1 MLETGVVVETF
12 DMAVVVGPTVAEAV
26 VVEVDVAV
34 VVELSVADG
43 VVVEVDVADVVELSV
58 ADEVVVE
65 VVVVELSV
73 VDGVVVEVDVAEV
86 VELSVVDEVVVEVV
100 VVDVAVIGP
109 FSAHPAMLVLK
120 LREYPAQEENRFD
133 ANERTLSQVEEA
145 KELTQVSQSLV
156 GTFALIS
163 NKSKPADT

>member
-1 MLETGVVVETF
+1 MISIPRLPLESLITF
-12 DMAVVVGPTVAEAV
+12 NL
-26 VVEVDVAV
+26 VD
-34 VVELSVADG
+34 G
-43 VVVEVDVADVVELSV
+43 G
-58 ADEVVVE
+58 EVVPVVLVL
-65 VVVVELSV
+65 VVVV
-73 VDGVVVEVDVAEV
+73 VVVA
-86 VELSVVDEVVVEVV
+86 VV

-163 NKSKPADT
+163 NKSKTADT